1 MAVSEMR
8 AIELHQARGETC
20 LSYLAYVGEMQKR
33 SYCE

>member
-1 MAVSEMR
+1 MAASEMS
-8 AIELHQARGETC
+8 AIELHQARETC

>member
-8 AIELHQARGETC
+8 AIELHQARETC